1 MVTSS
6 TATGSGQTEAP
17 SDISQEL
24 AAFKALTTDEKLGL
38 LWVVYKNMGGSITPA
53 APAAAGPQFTE
64 SLFNTVKGM
73 EEADQ
78 MAFMR
83 DLVENNK
90 TENTEAYSKFEAD
103 NKLLFWYQLSE
114 GMAAGD
120 VIPVPDDYEMSGA
133 TSQVF
138 NKITALDFNQQ
149 ITLLRHCIVDMGA

>member
-6 TATGSGQTEAP
+6 TASGSGSTEAP

-38 LWVVYKNMGGSITPA
+38 LWVVYENMGGSITPA
-53 APAAAGPQFTE
+53 APDAAGPQFTKN
-64 SLFNTVKGM
+64 LFDTVKGM

-83 DLVENNK
+83 DLVENK
-90 TENTEAYSKFEAD
+90 ETEHTKIYGTFEAD
-103 NKLLFWYQLSE
+103 NKLVFWYQLSE

-120 VIPVPDDYEMSGA
+120 VIPVPDDYGMSGA
-133 TSQVF
+133 TSKVF
-138 NKITALDFNQQ
+138 SSITALDFNQQ
-149 ITLLRHCIVDMGA
+149 ITLLRYCVVDMGA